1 MTSHWRFSENSMKQN
16 APFLLQIAQSLSF
29 ASDDMRKSHLLSMG
43 LNVVF
48 VVVRKN
54 GRRRAKENVGCV
66 SEDTRVFHVVLSQL
80 SRMLDMELPVSVG
93 N

>member
-1 MTSHWRFSENSMKQN
+1 
-16 APFLLQIAQSLSF
+16 
-29 ASDDMRKSHLLSMG
+29 MRKSHLLSMG

-54 GRRRAKENVGCV
+54 GRRWAEENVGCV
-66 SEDTRVFHVVLSQL
+66 SEDTRVFHVVFSQL

-93 N
+93 NEGGSSIRR